1 MIEGIDYTAVRFWMD
16 VGQTAAT
23 VAIGVFVWWDKQRTK
38 TSKRFAALESWK
50 GEHEPRVE
58 ALETA
63 IEEMREQCSSHQG
76 QTGQLDRGMIA
87 VQAELKHL
95 PGKKEID
102 MLIRQIGDLNEK
114 IGRMGGRLTGINRA
128 VDLMNQHLLKVD

>member
-1 MIEGIDYTAVRFWMD
+1 MTIDYTAWRFWVDMA
-16 VGQTAAT
+16 QIAAT
-23 VAIGVFVWWDKQRTK
+23 VIVCIYVWWDKRQGK
-38 TSKRFAALESWK
+38 VAQRFAVLESWK
-50 GEHEPRVE
+50 SEHEPRVE

-63 IEEMREQCSSHQG
+63 IEGMQDQCLTHQS

-87 VQAELKHL
+87 VQAELRHL

-102 MLIRQIGDLNEK
+102 MLIRQISDLNEK
-114 IGRMGGRLTGINRA
+114 MGRMDGRLTGINRA